1 MVAAASHDPD
11 RRSESVRA
19 GLASAKVWVV
29 KVGSALLTGDGQ
41 GIDADSLDRWC
52 GQIADLHVEGR
63 RVVVVSSGAVAEGCR
78 RLGFDERPVTIH
90 DLQAAAAV
98 GQSGVSEAYEQA
110 FRRHGRHIGLVLL
123 THDDLSDRQRY
134 LNARTT
140 LTTLLDLGVVPV
152 INENDSVATEEIK
165 LGDNDTLAGM
175 VASLL
180 SADVLVLLTD
190 QKGLHEVDPRLEPG
204 RRSWPRPLRRIRA
217 SMPWLAAAR
226 GRLGRGGMVTKLA
239 AARLAALSGTHTVIA
254 DGGAPDILR
263 SLAHG
268 EPVGT
273 LLTADVAPL
282 DARKRW
288 IAQLRARGPLHVDAG
303 AVVAIV
309 NRGVSIL
316 PAGVAAADGSF
327 PTWRHGSG
335 ARPGRRGGGQ
345 GSRELRRCRDAQ
357 AGRAQIRRDR
367 VDPRLR
373 GRTRTRPSR
382 QPGGPLTWKK
392 AVNGWSN
399 AYGTTV
405 FARHLA
411 RTGCGLS
418 TRAGT
423 SPATRRRRSESRRRL
438 GTREC
443 AYLGGEA
450 GLVTGGLVVMHDA
463 LVSHPVDHGD
473 RIAEG
478 GGGRGLVSGIDR
490 RDDLLDVGA
499 HHRAVAGVAGSPFD
513 GLARALAGL
522 GAVGQESSFSRSGG
536 RKAA

>member
-1 MVAAASHDPD
+1 MVAAVSHDPVP
-11 RRSESVRA
+11 RSGSVRA

-110 FRRHGRHIGLVLL
+110 FRRRGRHIGLVLL

-204 RRSWPRPLRRIRA
+204 A
-217 SMPWLAAAR
+217 SLVAEAAAADPSLDAMAGGGT

-288 IAQLRARGPLHVDAG
+288 IAQLRARGALHVDAG

-327 PTWRHGSG
+327 
-335 ARPGRRGGGQ
+335 RRGDMVRVLGPDGEEVAK
-345 GSRELRRCRDAQ
+345 GLANYDVAETRKLAGRKSDEIESILGYVDERELVHRD
-357 AGRAQIRRDR
+357 
-367 VDPRLR
+367 
-373 GRTRTRPSR
+373 
-382 QPGGPLTWKK
+382 
-392 AVNGWSN
+392 N
-399 AYGTTV
+399 
-405 FARHLA
+405 
-411 RTGCGLS
+411 
-418 TRAGT
+418 
-423 SPATRRRRSESRRRL
+423 
-438 GTREC
+438 
-443 AYLGGEA
+443 
-450 GLVTGGLVVMHDA
+450 LVV
-463 LVSHPVDHGD
+463 L
-473 RIAEG
+473 
-478 GGGRGLVSGIDR
+478 
-490 RDDLLDVGA
+490 
-499 HHRAVAGVAGSPFD
+499 
-513 GLARALAGL
+513 
-522 GAVGQESSFSRSGG
+522 
-536 RKAA
+536 